1 MSILPVTYPH
11 LRLFFDGMLLMMAV
25 YAALS
30 YWQQRKA
37 VYAYYAVYILCVTVT
52 FRYDDLE
59 YENPNY
65 QPGASYMVTLTET
78 IAFALYIRFAMA
90 LMDFRRNDPPSD
102 RLLQAMLLLLGCH
115 TIAEA
120 LLYLMDGSPLLR
132 SGIYVATRLVLASA
146 ALWVVPRIF
155 RLRQPVMIYFVV
167 GSFFFTAG
175 CLIALWGNY
184 VPSLFTM
191 QRAFAFTFPISFMQ
205 LGVVL
210 EVLCFT
216 LGLSL
221 RNWQSERERV
231 AVQAELIAQLQE
243 NERKQ
248 QQLQRIR
255 ADIARDLHD
264 DIGGDLSG
272 ISMLSQAAD
281 QLLVSQP
288 DEARATLRLIG
299 ESARQVLTT
308 MRQIVWSL
316 AASPSSSDDFVYRLR
331 ETAYA
336 LFDRQP
342 VDLHLDLPTA
352 HSCTDLTPDMQ
363 RAVYLIYKEMLHNT
377 MRHASARH
385 VSVNLICTEAHLRL
399 TVSDDGVGFNT
410 QVTRVGSNGLTSLR
424 QRAEDLGGHLTI
436 RSSPGE
442 GTTLSLTCPAK
453 MKTYQSQPA
462 ELQE

>member
-37 VYAYYAVYILCVTVT
+37 VYGYYAVYIVCMIIT

-59 YENPNY
+59 YENPAY
-65 QPGASYMVTLTET
+65 QPGVSYMVTLTET
-78 IAFALYIRFAMA
+78 VAFALYVQFAMQ
-90 LMDFRRNDPPSD
+90 LMNFRQNDPPSH
-102 RLLQAMLLLLGCH
+102 RLLRVMLMLLGGH
-115 TIAEA
+115 MIAEA
-120 LLYLMDGSPLLR
+120 ILYLMDGSAQLR
-132 SGIYVATRLVLASA
+132 SVIYVATRLILAAA
-146 ALWVVPRIF
+146 ALWVVPRVL

-167 GSFFFTAG
+167 GSFIFTTG
-175 CLIALWGNY
+175 CLVALWGNY
-184 VPSLFTM
+184 VPALFTF
-191 QRAFAFTFPISFMQ
+191 QPANAFTFPISFMQ

-221 RNWQSERERV
+221 RNWQTERERGI
-231 AVQAELIAQLQE
+231 VQAQLIAQLQE

-248 QQLQRIR
+248 GQLQRIR

-281 QLLVSQP
+281 KQLVTQP

-299 ESARQVLTT
+299 ESARQVLTN

-316 AASPSSSDDFVYRLR
+316 SASPSTGDDFVFRLR

-336 LFDRQP
+336 LFDSQP
-342 VDLHLDLPTA
+342 VELLLDLPTA
-352 HSCTDLTPDMQ
+352 TDCSEIASDVH

-377 MRHASARH
+377 VRHASARH
-385 VSVNLICTEAHLRL
+385 VSVSLTCVEAYLRL
-399 TVSDDGVGFNT
+399 TVSDDGVGFDPLA
-410 QVTRVGSNGLTSLR
+410 TRAGSNGLTSLR
-424 QRAEDLGGHLTI
+424 QRANDLGGNLTI

-442 GTTLSLTCPAK
+442 GTTLSLTCSIRLNA
-453 MKTYQSQPA
+453 YQAQPA
-462 ELQE
+462 

>member
-1 MSILPVTYPH
+1 
-11 LRLFFDGMLLMMAV
+11 MMAV

-30 YWQQRKA
+30 FWQQKKA
-37 VYAYYAVYILCVTVT
+37 VYAYYAVYIICVTIT
-52 FRYDDLE
+52 FQYDDLE
-59 YENPNY
+59 YERPDY
-65 QPGASYMVTLTET
+65 QVGASYMVTLTES

-90 LMDFRRNDPPSD
+90 LMDFRRNDPPSY
-102 RLLQAMLLLLGCH
+102 RLLRAMLLLLGCH
-115 TIAEA
+115 MIIEA
-120 LLYLMDGSPLLR
+120 LLYLMNGSPMLR
-132 SGIYVATRLVLASA
+132 SAIYIVTRLVLASA
-146 ALWVVPRIF
+146 ALWVVPRVL

-175 CLIALWGNY
+175 CLVALWGNY
-184 VPSLFTM
+184 APDIFTK
-191 QRAFAFTFPISFMQ
+191 QPHNAFTYPISVMQ
-205 LGVVL
+205 LGVVI

-221 RNWQSERERV
+221 RNWQTERERV

-281 QLLVSQP
+281 RQLVTQP

-299 ESARQVLTT
+299 ESARQVLST

-316 AASPSSSDDFVYRLR
+316 AASPTNSEDFVYRLR

-342 VDLHLDLPTA
+342 VELLLDLPTA
-352 HSCTDLTPDMQ
+352 HACTELDPEVN
-363 RAVYLIYKEMLHNT
+363 RGVYLIYKEMLHNT
-377 MRHASARH
+377 ARHASARH
-385 VSVNLICTEAHLRL
+385 VSVSLTCAEGHLRL
-399 TVSDDGVGFNT
+399 TVSDDGVGFNPKE
-410 QVTRVGSNGLTSLR
+410 VPDGSNGLASLR
-424 QRAEDLGGHLTI
+424 QRTADLGGSLTI
-436 RSSPGE
+436 RSFPGE
-442 GTTLSLTCPAK
+442 GTTLSLSCPIKLKA
-453 MKTYQSQPA
+453 YQEQPA
-462 ELQE
+462 QV